1 MRIVFKNGKKYV
13 VLRVGM
19 FTWVVPFG
27 NKGKKNKGGR

>member
-19 FTWVVPFG
+19 FTWVVPLG
-27 NKGKKNKGGR
+27 NKKKNKGGR